1 MQAKRWQDWVM
12 LILGAWL
19 FLSPFWMPGYASTQS
34 VAAWNAYVLG
44 VLVVIFAWWAI
55 VSPRPW
61 EEWVNLV
68 LGIWLI
74 IAPFVLA
81 FNTSEPGATWNQIIV
96 GVLIGADAIWAL
108 TQYSH
113 PQVRT

>member
-1 MQAKRWQDWVM
+1 MQTKRWQDWVM
-12 LILGAWL
+12 LVLGAWL
-19 FLSPFWMPGYASTQS
+19 FISPFWMAAYASTQS

-44 VLVVIFAWWAI
+44 VLVVICAWWALAA
-55 VSPRPW
+55 PQTW
-61 EEWVNLV
+61 QEWVNLV

-81 FNTSEPGATWNQIIV
+81 FYRNESGAAWNSVIL
-96 GVLIGADAIWAL
+96 GVLIGADAIWML
-108 TQYSH
+108 TESSH